1 MSEANYCDRCGTL
14 FAGPPHMQVVTSNGE
29 LDLGPDCADGLSE
42 WFDADVDADEDG
54 QARPTSTV
62 SADAER

>member
-1 MSEANYCDRCGTL
+1 MSDANYCDRCGDL

-29 LDLGPDCADGLSE
+29 LDLGPSCADDLSD
-42 WFDADVDADEDG
+42 WFDAIGDDEDE

-62 SADAER
+62 PADTER